1 MCWRSKKSKQASEAR
16 MKVLTE
22 ADRLVTAMK
31 DEARAEVA
39 KLAESPAYDQL
50 LENLI
55 VEVSTGRKR
64 RPAAS
69 RRLESATR

>member
-1 MCWRSKKSKQASEAR
+1 

-22 ADRLVTAMK
+22 ADKLVTAMK

-39 KLAESPAYDQL
+39 KLAESPGYDQL

-55 VEVSTGRKR
+55 VEVSTAAERR
-64 RPAAS
+64 RPAKS
-69 RRLESATR
+69 RRLDSATR